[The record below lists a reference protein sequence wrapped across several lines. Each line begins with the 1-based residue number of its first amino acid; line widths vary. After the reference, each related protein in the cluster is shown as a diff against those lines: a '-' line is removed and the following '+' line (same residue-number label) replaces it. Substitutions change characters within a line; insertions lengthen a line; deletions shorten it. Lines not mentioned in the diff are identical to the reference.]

1 MRPGRGLAAGR
12 RCSFLGLVSDP
23 MLMEQAYIPG
33 VKEVKIKTLANRL
46 RPSIVC
52 AGWVGVC
59 LCDCVWVGVYVRV
72 FWWVWLGAYVGVCL
86 YMYMC
91 VGGCVCVCVCVFM
104 WLLMY
109 VILLVSFCVC
119 LCVWMLVHFYSLFS
133 LLLSSQSSILS
144 VYYSSH
150 SSI

>member
-1 MRPGRGLAAGR
+1 MRSGRGLAAGR

-86 YMYMC
+86 YMYVCGWMC
-91 VGGCVCVCVCVFM
+91 MCVCVCVHVATYVCDFACV
-104 WLLMY
+104 L
-109 VILLVSFCVC
+109 